1 MNYEQLFQNE
11 LNRVLVD
18 LSKVDLYKYRA
29 YRQLRLEGFYPESGV
44 SNIEIKELAIGKCP
58 KIRPFDYTLKGD
70 MIISL
75 SREAY
80 RIYNEYWLGTKGAYR
95 KEEFSPY
102 VIFDR
107 YESNYILYKLGKIDQ
122 LGEDSEI
129 FALFRDSGYIV
140 KTGYKYGGIFRIYGL
155 NYKRDSREHSKYIFN
170 INRVLNS
177 IELQRIVR
185 VTEGVNK
192 IPIFP
197 YRKTNKRYREQFT
210 MRKND
215 YYGIYVFG
223 ENSKIDLS
231 MVVDSAILN
240 RRKPLVTIVDR
251 EGDILR
257 LDIEL
262 LKLRDKYFIAI
273 YRNRS

>member
-11 LNRVLVD
+11 LNRVLID
-18 LSKVDLYKYRA
+18 LSRVDLYKYRA
-29 YRQLRLEGFYPESGV
+29 YRQLRLEGFYPESGI
-44 SNIEIKELAIGKCP
+44 SNIEIKELAIGECP
-58 KIRPFDYTLKGD
+58 KIRPFAYTLIGD

-80 RIYNEYWLGTKGAYR
+80 RIYNEYWLGTKGAYK

-107 YESNYILYKLGKIDQ
+107 YESEYILYKLGKINQ
-122 LGEDSEI
+122 LREDSEI
-129 FALFRDSGYIV
+129 FTLFRDSGYIV

-155 NYKRDSREHSKYIFN
+155 NYKRDNREHSKYIFN

-215 YYGIYVFG
+215 YYGIYVFR

-231 MVVDSAILN
+231 MVIDSAILN
-240 RRKPLVTIVDR
+240 RRKPLVTIVDQ

-257 LDIEL
+257 LDMEL

>member
-1 MNYEQLFQNE
+1 
-11 LNRVLVD
+11 
-18 LSKVDLYKYRA
+18 
-29 YRQLRLEGFYPESGV
+29 
-44 SNIEIKELAIGKCP
+44 
-58 KIRPFDYTLKGD
+58 
-70 MIISL
+70 
-75 SREAY
+75 
-80 RIYNEYWLGTKGAYR
+80 
-95 KEEFSPY
+95 
-102 VIFDR
+102 
-107 YESNYILYKLGKIDQ
+107 
-122 LGEDSEI
+122 
-129 FALFRDSGYIV
+129 
-140 KTGYKYGGIFRIYGL
+140 
-155 NYKRDSREHSKYIFN
+155 
-170 INRVLNS
+170 S